1 MHASG
6 PLCCKWHVLCL
17 VFDACSHVCCKCNFN
32 IQLELIFHHVHIYI
46 DIYTYMSMK
55 EITWARH
62 SEMCSQTFRS
72 VERLIGRRA
81 IRYET
86 FVAKNMSPIS
96 HNPNKWIFNED
107 MNLWTFGIIIIQFMS
122 CQHRKMQMASLTNQ
136 FIRFPYISKPK
147 SPHTRHCTNAGQAL
161 APTQAKIIVYV

>member
-1 MHASG
+1 MYIYI
-6 PLCCKWHVLCL
+6 
-17 VFDACSHVCCKCNFN
+17 DACQRAIVLQMACFMFSFWCLQPCLLQMQFQYTARVNLPSCA
-32 IQLELIFHHVHIYI
+32 HIYI

-62 SEMCSQTFRS
+62 SEMCSQTFRV

-81 IRYET
+81 IHYET

-107 MNLWTFGIIIIQFMS
+107 MNLWTFGIIIIQFTS
-122 CQHRKMQMASLTNQ
+122 CQHRTMQMASFTYQ
-136 FIRFPYISKPK
+136 VISFPNIANLLILNWWMISILNLSK
-147 SPHTRHCTNAGQAL
+147 
-161 APTQAKIIVYV
+161 